1 MTTLGTRTPLRIT
14 LNVWEGGLFL
24 REAVARL
31 SADRIA
37 WLWLLAEPIAHVA
50 LLVWVRTLLGRV
62 RVIPGAEFIPWLII
76 GITLFILFRN
86 QVNRGGME
94 AVNAN
99 KALFAYRQVL
109 PIDTVLVRCSL
120 EGVLSSLVVLM
131 LLLGLKLLGY
141 DMTPPGRPLG
151 ALVVWFTV
159 FAFGMGVALVFST
172 VVTAAQEASKFIKM
186 AMFPPLYFLSGGV
199 MIPVQYFPPH
209 DLQKYLLYNPPM
221 LHAVEL
227 IRLAYFEGYRAVEG
241 GVSYVYLLG
250 WTTTSITLGF
260 LLHIRFKARLIAK

>member
-14 LNVWEGGLFL
+14 LNVWEGLFL

-50 LLVWVRTLLGRV
+50 LLVWVRTLLGRI

-86 QVNRGGME
+86 QVNRGME

-141 DMTPPGRPLG
+141 DMTPGRPLG

-186 AMFPPLYFLSGGV
+186 AMFPLYFLSGV
-199 MIPVQYFPPH
+199 MIPVQYFPH
-209 DLQKYLLYNPPM
+209 DLQKYLLYNPM

-227 IRLAYFEGYRAVEG
+227 IRLAYFEGYRAVE